1 MNIHEYQAKEIF
13 RKYGVPTPRGGVAFS
28 GPEARKVAEELGGN
42 LWVVKAQIHA
52 GGRGKAGGVKLAK
65 SLDEVEKI
73 AEEMLGMTL
82 VTHQTGPEG
91 KVVKKVYI
99 EEGADIKAE
108 YYLGMVLDR
117 ALEMPVMM
125 ASTEGGME
133 IEEVA
138 EKTPEK
144 IVKVAI
150 DPTIGFQ
157 PFHARKLAFGLGLGK
172 DEQKEFIKF
181 ANALYNVYM
190 DNDAEMIEINPLIKT
205 GDGKFLALDAKM
217 GFDDNALYRHPD
229 IADMRDLDEEEPTEI
244 EAKKYGLSYIKL
256 DGNVGCMVNGAGLAM
271 ATMDI
276 IKHEGGEPANF
287 LDVGGGANP
296 DTVAKGFEIIL
307 SDPNVKSI
315 FVNIFGGIVR
325 CDRIANG
332 ILQATEKV
340 EVNVPVIVRL
350 DGTNAEEA
358 AEILRNANI
367 KNIIPAED
375 LKDGAQKAVKA
386 AKGEL

>member
-28 GPEARKVAEELGGN
+28 APEARKVAEELGGN

-52 GGRGKAGGVKLAK
+52 GGRGKAGGVKLAR

-138 EKTPEK
+138 AKTPEK

-157 PFHARKLAFGLGLGK
+157 GFHARKLAFGLGLGK

-181 ANALYNVYM
+181 AKALYNVYM

-205 GDGKFLALDAKM
+205 GEGKFLALDAKM

-358 AEILRNANI
+358 AEILKNANI
-367 KNIIPAED
+367 KNIIPATD
-375 LKDGAQKAVKA
+375 LKDGAKKAVAA

>member
-28 GPEARKVAEELGGN
+28 GPEARRVAEELGGN

-52 GGRGKAGGVKLAK
+52 GGRGKAGGVKLAR

-73 AEEMLGMTL
+73 AEEMLGMRL

-91 KVVKKVYI
+91 KIVKKVYI

-138 EKTPEK
+138 AKTPEK

-181 ANALYNVYM
+181 AKALYNVYM
-190 DNDAEMIEINPLIKT
+190 DLDAEMIEINPLIKT
-205 GDGKFLALDAKM
+205 GEGKFLALDAKM
-217 GFDDNALYRHPD
+217 GFDDNALYRHPE
-229 IADMRDLDEEEPTEI
+229 IAEMRDLDEEEPTEI
-244 EAKKYGLSYIKL
+244 EAKKYGLSYVKL

-358 AEILRNANI
+358 AEILKNANI
-367 KNIIPAED
+367 KNIIPAKD

>member
-28 GPEARKVAEELGGN
+28 PVEARRVAEELGGE

-65 SLDEVEKI
+65 SIDEVESLAK
-73 AEEMLGMTL
+73 EMLGMTL

-138 EKTPEK
+138 AKTPEK

-157 PFHARKLAFGLGLGK
+157 GFHARKLAFGLGLSK
-172 DEQKEFIKF
+172 EEQREFIKF
-181 ANALYNVYM
+181 AKALYNVYM
-190 DNDAEMIEINPLIKT
+190 ENDAEMIEINPLIKT
-205 GDGKFLALDAKM
+205 GNNRFIALDAKM
-217 GFDDNALYRHPD
+217 GFDDNALYKHPD
-229 IADMRDLDEEEPTEI
+229 IAEMRDLDEEEPTEL

-307 SDPNVKSI
+307 SDKNVKSI

-340 EVNVPVIVRL
+340 EVNVPVVVRL

-358 AEILRNANI
+358 AEILRNASI
-367 KNIIPAED
+367 KNIIPATD
-375 LKDGAQKAVKA
+375 LKDGAIKAVKA
-386 AKGEL
+386 AQ

>member
-13 RKYGVPTPRGGVAFS
+13 RKYGVPTPRGGVAFTAK
-28 GPEARKVAEELGGN
+28 EARRVAEELGGD

-52 GGRGKAGGVKLAK
+52 GGRGKAGGVKLAR

-73 AEEMLGMTL
+73 AAEMLGMRL

-91 KVVKKVYI
+91 KIVKKVYI
-99 EEGADIKAE
+99 EEGADIQKE

-138 EKTPEK
+138 AKTPEK
-144 IVKVAI
+144 IIKVAI
-150 DPTIGFQ
+150 DPTIGFK
-157 PFHARKLAFGLGLGK
+157 PFHARKLAFGLGLSK
-172 DEQKEFIKF
+172 EEQREFIKF
-181 ANALYNVYM
+181 ATALYRVYVE
-190 DNDAEMIEINPLIKT
+190 NDAELIEINPLIKT

-229 IADMRDLDEEEPTEI
+229 IAEMRDLDEEEPTEI

-276 IKHEGGEPANF
+276 IKLEGGEPANF
-287 LDVGGGANP
+287 LDVGGGASA

-332 ILQATEKV
+332 ILQATKEV
-340 EVNVPVIVRL
+340 EVNVPVVVRL

-358 AEILRNANI
+358 AEILRKANI
-367 KNIIPAED
+367 KNIIPATD
-375 LKDGAQKAVKA
+375 LKDGARKAVKA